1 MLDAV
6 LFDWGETLMHWE
18 WDPGLL
24 EAGHAAGL
32 RAIGCVRRPDLTERF
47 LEAYLP
53 LLYAPGALD
62 EVDYCAL
69 MTRLLAEFGIDA
81 DEVEVGRFLEAE
93 HAFWEPSHQLAS
105 TTHGLLEALR
115 ARGLKLGLVS
125 NAFDPPALLHRD
137 LERLGIAER
146 IDVAVFSSEIGRR
159 KPHPAIFE
167 RALEALDVRA
177 DRALFVGDSF
187 EADIGGAAALGMR
200 TCQALWFRADDD
212 LDGAEAD
219 FQAFTQMDV
228 VTVVGR
234 LGRERSHDSVAAS

>member
-18 WDPGLL
+18 WDPSLL
-24 EAGHAAGL
+24 EEGHAAGL
-32 RAIGCVRRPDLTERF
+32 RAIGCEPRPALTERF
-47 LEAYLP
+47 VDAYLP
-53 LLYAPGALD
+53 LLDAPGGLE
-62 EVDYCAL
+62 EVDYSAL
-69 MTRLLAEFGIDA
+69 MARLLAELGIEA
-81 DEVEVGRFLEAE
+81 DEVQLGRFLEAE
-93 HAFWEPSHQLAS
+93 HSFWEPSHRLAS

-115 ARGLKLGLVS
+115 GRRLKLGLVS
-125 NAFDPPALLHRD
+125 NAFDPPGLLHRD

-177 DRALFVGDSF
+177 DRALFVGDSLA
-187 EADIGGAAALGMR
+187 ADIGGAAALGMH

-212 LDGAEAD
+212 PDGAEAD

-228 VTVVGR
+228 ITVVGR
-234 LGRERSHDSVAAS
+234 LGRERSHDSVAVS